1 MFDIGWGELLI
12 IGIVALIAIGPKELP
27 GALRTLGH
35 WMGKIRRMAGD
46 FQNQFNEAMREAEL
60 ADLKK
65 EVDDMASQASKMA
78 HFDPLDDVRKEIE
91 SAQRDIETSVTN
103 MPTPDEPP
111 PASTPSLTLTSTSGG
126 PDAPPASADSPPA
139 NAAEAPASAEPAPVS
154 ASNTATAEP
163 TEVAAAE
170 PAPPSAEPHTAG
182 RAKPDAG
189 RAPA

>member
-111 PASTPSLTLTSTSGG
+111 PASTAPLTLTSTSAGG
-126 PDAPPASADSPPA
+126 NAAPASADSPSA
-139 NAAEAPASAEPAPVS
+139 SAAEAPASAEPAPVS

-163 TEVAAAE
+163 TAVAAAE
-170 PAPPSAEPHTAG
+170 PAAPSATPDTAET
-182 RAKPDAG
+182 AKPDAG

>member
-91 SAQRDIETSVTN
+91 SAQRDIEDSVRKI
-103 MPTPDEPP
+103 PTPD
-111 PASTPSLTLTSTSGG
+111 A
-126 PDAPPASADSPPA
+126 APPASKAPLKQTSTARVRDTEPP
-139 NAAEAPASAEPAPVS
+139 NECGAPNRARPRYATDYSATEC
-154 ASNTATAEP
+154 EP
-163 TEVAAAE
+163 T
-170 PAPPSAEPHTAG
+170 
-182 RAKPDAG
+182 
-189 RAPA
+189 